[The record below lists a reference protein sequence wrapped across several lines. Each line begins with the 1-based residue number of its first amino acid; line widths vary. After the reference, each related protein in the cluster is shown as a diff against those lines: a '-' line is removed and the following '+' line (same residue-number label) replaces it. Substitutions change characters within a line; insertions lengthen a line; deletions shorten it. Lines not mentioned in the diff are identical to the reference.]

1 MKKTI
6 VLILSMIMIL
16 GCGITV
22 ISQDGIYAQKVD
34 FSIYLNHIKTVFRD
48 PVYLINDR
56 TYVPLRELSEK
67 QDFEV
72 VWDGEQS
79 SIDLIKE
86 EKEETYPEV
95 RERLN
100 TILMKLDA
108 NSLETIQKL
117 MILKGDDP
125 LEKVFE
131 IMGGPGELVGSGFI
145 IHNYSLNNDL
155 SLHVYAYTE
164 NKKDIIYFIRLLS
177 DTAQIDIVPP
187 KKPDK

>member
-34 FSIYLNHIKTVFRD
+34 FSIYLNHIKTAFRD
-48 PVYLINDR
+48 PVYLLNDR

-95 RERLN
+95 REQMKE
-100 TILMKLDA
+100 ILSKLDA
-108 NSLETIQKL
+108 DCLKTVQQLMELES
-117 MILKGDDP
+117 GDSI
-125 LEKVFE
+125 EKVFE
-131 IMGGPGELVGSGFI
+131 VMGGPGEEAGYGFI
-145 IHNYSLNNDL
+145 IYKYKLN
-155 SLHVYAYTE
+155 SEISAEVFAYLE
-164 NKKDIIYFIRLLS
+164 NNKETLYGIQIILDKDSILK
-177 DTAQIDIVPP
+177 IV
-187 KKPDK
+187 

>member
-34 FSIYLNHIKTVFRD
+34 FSIYLNHIKTAFRD

-95 RERLN
+95 REQMKE
-100 TILMKLDA
+100 ILSKLDA
-108 NSLETIQKL
+108 DCLKTVQQL
-117 MILKGDDP
+117 MELKRGEP
-125 LEKVFE
+125 IEKAFE
-131 IMGGPGELVGSGFI
+131 IMGGPGEKIGFG
-145 IHNYSLNNDL
+145 
-155 SLHVYAYTE
+155 
-164 NKKDIIYFIRLLS
+164 
-177 DTAQIDIVPP
+177 IDIRSYHLNDNLYLRIYLEPMDEGNVIFAIQLVIYNEDSDF
-187 KKPDK
+187 KLDIVR